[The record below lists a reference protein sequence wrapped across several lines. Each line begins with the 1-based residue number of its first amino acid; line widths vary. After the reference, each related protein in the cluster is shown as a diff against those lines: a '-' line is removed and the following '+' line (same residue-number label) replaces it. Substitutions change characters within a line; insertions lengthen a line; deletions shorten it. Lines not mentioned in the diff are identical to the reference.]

1 MHPQQA
7 LIVDR
12 EIKDS
17 FQVSRLGRTDAN
29 GTSSISVVY
38 NRIFIVYKGAGALR
52 VDDRDQTISGNE
64 IFLVSKGQI
73 FSVSAGTTLEGI
85 EISFGDCF
93 WERTPASA
101 SNCKAVLFNNAAL
114 NQRLPLTPADAA
126 TLNPVLDMLM
136 GEYEGADYPN
146 KLDAMAAYLKVI
158 MIKLANINALANPE
172 INNGD
177 SNLYRRFLEL
187 VSTNYSRTHEVADF
201 ARELSV
207 TARKLSDLCKQK
219 SGNGAKEIING
230 HVIAEAKRSLQFSA
244 KPIKQIAYDLS
255 FATPEQ
261 FSHFFKKN
269 TDIAPA
275 DYRNV
280 FVNIGRQIAD
290 SDIPA
295 R

>member
-1 MHPQQA
+1 MHPKQT

-17 FQVSRLGRTDAN
+17 FQVSRLNHTHVNA
-29 GTSSISVVY
+29 TPSISVIY
-38 NRIFIVYKGAGALR
+38 NRIYIVYSGTGTLR
-52 VDDRDQTISGNE
+52 VDDQDHTITGSE
-64 IFLVSKGQI
+64 IFLVSKGQV
-73 FSVSAGTTLEGI
+73 FSISAGTKLEGL
-85 EISFGDCF
+85 EIQFGDCF

-114 NQRLPLTPADAA
+114 NQRLPLSAPDATA
-126 TLNPVLDMLM
+126 LNPVLDMLTD
-136 GEYEGADYPN
+136 EYESPDYPN
-146 KLDAMAAYLKVI
+146 KLDAMAAYLKII
-158 MIKLANINALANPE
+158 MIKLANINASANHE
-172 INNGD
+172 LDNDNN
-177 SNLYRRFLEL
+177 NLYRRFLEL
-187 VSTNYSRTHEVADF
+187 VSTNYSHTHEVADF

-244 KPIKQIAYDLS
+244 KPIKEIAYDLS

-261 FSHFFKKN
+261 FSHFFKRN

-275 DYRNV
+275 DYRNI
-280 FVNIGRQIAD
+280 FVNIGR
-290 SDIPA
+290 
-295 R
+295 